1 MASIRSFIMRQLS
14 RQVMKRSKIATNH
27 LAARRDFEKR
37 MTSLPIA
44 RGVKYTEENIDGV
57 DCGWLVPDG
66 CDDAP
71 LLYFLHGGAYIVG
84 SPATHRRLVSF
95 IAKSAGMRA
104 VLPDYRLAPEHRYP
118 SQLEDSLTV
127 WRALMKSG
135 FDPARIAIGGDSAG
149 GNLSVAT
156 MLALRESGE
165 ALPAACLLISPW
177 LDLAGEGES
186 HRTRADYDPWF
197 KPERMPEIVAAFC
210 DDEQVSD
217 PNVSPVNADLSGFPP
232 TLVQVGDHEILL
244 SDSTRF
250 ADNMKAADRPVDL
263 HIWPDMWH
271 VFQYFIG
278 QMPESRKA
286 IDDIGRFLRSEFS
299 TDRKSVRSDRA
310 A

>member
-14 RQVMKRSKIATNH
+14 RQVMKRSKIATNPQ
-27 LAARRDFEKR
+27 AARREFDKR
-37 MTSLPIA
+37 MTTLPIA
-44 RGVKYTEENIDGV
+44 RGVSYTEENIDGV
-57 DCGWLVPDG
+57 NCGWLVPAG

-71 LLYFLHGGAYIVG
+71 LIYFLHGGAYIVG

-95 IAKSAGMRA
+95 IAKTAGMRA

-135 FDPARIAIGGDSAG
+135 FDPGQIAIGGDSAG

-156 MLALRESGE
+156 MLALRDAGE
-165 ALPAACLLISPW
+165 TLPAACVLISPW
-177 LDLAGEGES
+177 LDLAGEGDS
-186 HRTRADYDPWF
+186 HRSRADFDPWF
-197 KPERMPEIVAAFC
+197 QPEKMPHIVAGFC
-210 DDEQVSD
+210 DESQIRK
-217 PNVSPVNADLSGFPP
+217 PIVSPVHADLNGFPP

-250 ADNMKAADRPVDL
+250 ADNMRAAGRRVDL

-278 QMPESRKA
+278 QMPESKKA

-299 TDRKSVRSDRA
+299 TDRKALASDRA